1 MNNAALNIHVQISVW
16 TYVFHILGYIPS
28 NGIAGSY
35 DNSILPLETWPD
47 CFSKQLCHFTSPH
60 QGCGFS
66 TSLLTFIIYLFDY
79 SHPSA
84 CEVVSRGFDL
94 HFSDS

>member
-1 MNNAALNIHVQISVW
+1 MFKFLCGHMFSIFLGIFLVMELLDHMITLFYHWRRGQTAFQSSCA
-16 TYVFHILGYIPS
+16 ILH
-28 NGIAGSY
+28 
-35 DNSILPLETWPD
+35 LH
-47 CFSKQLCHFTSPH
+47 QLCHFTSPH